1 MSATASDAWE
11 SMYRAQ
17 VSIMRDLR
25 NAFTNVGMTMNEYD
39 VMFIVYKSSQHRIR
53 MRELNANVL
62 ITQSSVSRL
71 VDRLVERGFLSKHN
85 DEMDARGTIV
95 ALTDTG
101 IAAFERAHRVHEQN
115 IEFRMQSKLSETEL
129 QTLTDLSNRLV
140 SEDARW

>member
-1 MSATASDAWE
+1 MKAAASDAWE

-39 VMFIVYKSSQHRIR
+39 VMNIVHDAREHRIR

-71 VDRLVERGFLSKHN
+71 VDRLVARGLMSKHE
-85 DEMDARGTIV
+85 DGMDARGTIV
-95 ALTDTG
+95 ALTDKG
-101 IAAFERAHRVHEQN
+101 VQAFNKANAIHEQN
-115 IEFRMQSKLSETEL
+115 IRLRMEGSLTRDDLNTLTKLSRQL
-129 QTLTDLSNRLV
+129 LRKDSSN
-140 SEDARW
+140 